1 MAEGLIEFCLDAR
14 GGGGGGG
21 GGGVFLKKGGG
32 GEVVQVILNNWRR
45 RIEGWEPGRMGGG
58 WGKGGKQEK

>member
-14 GGGGGGG
+14 G
-21 GGGVFLKKGGG
+21 GGG

>member
-1 MAEGLIEFCLDAR
+1 M
-14 GGGGGGG
+14 
-21 GGGVFLKKGGG
+21 GGG